1 MGQGGIRW
9 VSGGDNDDGDYN
21 RMHAFANGLPK
32 HVRPN
37 AAGSLSRTLQ
47 HFSQVG
53 IILLLRERG
62 GNGERTKKRSKEEEK
77 KKEERERSIRIPV
90 LVPSGR
96 RGEPRRDDSW
106 SCDHLGSRFL
116 LQVLGCRHL
125 TISAWFPKKEKKRR
139 KKKG

>member
-1 MGQGGIRW
+1 VGQGGIRW
-9 VSGGDNDDGDYN
+9 VSGGDNDDGDNN

-62 GNGERTKKRSKEEEK
+62 GNGERTKK
-77 KKEERERSIRIPV
+77 
-90 LVPSGR
+90 
-96 RGEPRRDDSW
+96 
-106 SCDHLGSRFL
+106 
-116 LQVLGCRHL
+116 
-125 TISAWFPKKEKKRR
+125 KEKKEMKKQRR
-139 KKKG
+139 KVHQNPCFGAEWKAR